1 MSVAGTYMVYAC
13 LYLFITLRWCSVQ
26 ANSKN
31 SACCVLLDIN
41 LLKPSRIKFAEDPS
55 TDDRKDAAQ
64 LEKVQVERGAETRR
78 RSKADR
84 A

>member
-1 MSVAGTYMVYAC
+1 MYEVNQWLWRFARGKPRLGLSV
-13 LYLFITLRWCSVQ
+13 
-26 ANSKN
+26 
-31 SACCVLLDIN
+31 
-41 LLKPSRIKFAEDPS
+41 EE

-64 LEKVQVERGAETRR
+64 KVRVERGAETRR

>member
-1 MSVAGTYMVYAC
+1 M
-13 LYLFITLRWCSVQ
+13 Q

-31 SACCVLLDIN
+31 SAGCVLLDIN
-41 LLKPSRIKFAEDPS
+41 LLKLSRIEFAEDPS
-55 TDDRKDAAQ
+55 ADDRKDAAQ
-64 LEKVQVERGAETRR
+64 KVRVERGAETRR